1 MSESQQSE
9 RTRELGELFV
19 SVTGDD
25 TVTESQEAEG
35 EKVADEADEEEYV
48 VSDDGLDG
56 AIDADL
62 DAASK

>member
-1 MSESQQSE
+1 MSESQKPE

-25 TVTESQEAEG
+25 TVTESQEEEG
-35 EKVADEADEEEYV
+35 EKVSDADDDEYT

-62 DAASK
+62 DAASN

>member
-1 MSESQQSE
+1 MSESQKAKRSE
-9 RTRELGELFV
+9 ELGELFV

-25 TVTESQEAEG
+25 TVIESQEEEG
-35 EKVADEADEEEYV
+35 EKVSDADGDEYT

-62 DAASK
+62 DAASN

>member
-1 MSESQQSE
+1 MSESQKPE

-25 TVTESQEAEG
+25 AVTESQKEGG
-35 EKVADEADEEEYV
+35 EKVSDADDDEYTV
-48 VSDDGLDG
+48 TDDGLDG

-62 DAASK
+62 DAASN